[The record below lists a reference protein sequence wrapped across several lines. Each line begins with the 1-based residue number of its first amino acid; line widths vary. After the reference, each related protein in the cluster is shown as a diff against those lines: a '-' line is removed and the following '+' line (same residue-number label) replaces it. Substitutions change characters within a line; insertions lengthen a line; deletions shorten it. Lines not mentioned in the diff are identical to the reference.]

1 MAGLSSSL
9 ALAIIIF
16 VTILWGSWFQVVKHT
31 GSYPIYAF
39 LSWLYAFSIVI
50 VWGSILFL
58 QDVMVPDGVFHEIA
72 NDWGRAGIV
81 FFCGAMYAIGM
92 QLQLTVV
99 GRIGLILSTS
109 VSATSTILMGTVISA
124 VFGGMPDGVSFPLIL
139 FAALLLI
146 LATIVCQFSGVLR
159 DRDKGVTTKGSGT
172 VMSRKDLFTLLFAC
186 IVLAP
191 FFSVATAVG
200 LRSELRPDGF
210 SSLTSMGV
218 LVLGA
223 FTGTSIFTSVR
234 LTMDKKWSVFLHPD
248 KGMRIILPMAL
259 VAAFCH
265 FGGNILHAIA
275 APVVSV
281 VVATPLGYSYS
292 MWSYVWGLLYG
303 EFKGAKGRTYAV
315 LGAGIV
321 LFVAGVA
328 VLSIVGA

>member
-1 MAGLSSSL
+1 MAGLSSGV

-16 VTILWGSWFQVVKHT
+16 VTMLWGSWFQVVKHT
-31 GSYPIYAF
+31 GDYPIYAF

-50 VWGSILFL
+50 VWGSILLL
-58 QDVMVPDGVFHEIA
+58 QHTMVPGGVLAEIMA
-72 NDWGRAGIV
+72 DLPRAGIV

-109 VSATSTILMGTVISA
+109 ISATCTILMGTLISA
-124 VFGGMPDGVSFPLIL
+124 IFGGLPANISFPMIL
-139 FAALLLI
+139 LAAVLLI

-159 DRDKGVTTKGSGT
+159 DRDAGKSGAQAK
-172 VMSRKDLFTLLFAC
+172 VAISRQDLTLLLVSC
-186 IVLAP
+186 LVLAP
-191 FFSVATAVG
+191 FYSIATAVG
-200 LRSELRPDGF
+200 LRSALRPEGF

-223 FTGTSIFTSVR
+223 FTGTSIFTAVR
-234 LTMDKKWSVFLHPD
+234 LTREHKWHAFLHPGR
-248 KGMRIILPMAL
+248 GMRVILPMAL
-259 VAAFCH
+259 IAAFCH
-265 FGGNILHAIA
+265 FGGNVLHAVA

-303 EFKGAKGRTYAV
+303 EFKGATVRTYAV
-315 LGAGIV
+315 LAAGIA
-321 LFVAGVA
+321 LFVAGVV
-328 VLSIVGA
+328 VLSVVSL